1 MTHAEALR
9 IFQLDDRRTPE
20 ELRATYREL
29 VKVWHPDRFANDP
42 DLRAKADRRLQEINR
57 AYAVLQDRAETVEP
71 PRKPTPSPHASPP
84 QAPTPRSA
92 DHSTPRSTDEPTPRA
107 GDDSTPRAR
116 DESTPARWS
125 LALLV
130 VIGLLTGAA
139 VVGIILMLVRPA
151 QQAPAPR
158 PISGT
163 DLLAAPLAGEGSLIV
178 LNADGR
184 DAVLAFVDAG
194 VQTRTVYIRA
204 GERLQLLD
212 ISPGAYRI
220 WIAAGRDWTGDHFA
234 TDPMFHEIGEPLTF
248 VNDPSAPQTIT
259 IAGPE
264 TATLTRLRAR
274 SPFPLNVR
282 R

>member
-1 MTHAEALR
+1 MTRTEALR
-9 IFQLDDRRTPE
+9 IFQLGDRRTPE
-20 ELRATYREL
+20 EVRATYREL
-29 VKVWHPDRFANDP
+29 VKVWHPDRFAHDP
-42 DLRAKADRRLQEINR
+42 DLRAKADRRLQEINC
-57 AYAVLQDRAETVEP
+57 AYAVLQDRAEAVEP
-71 PRKPTPSPHASPP
+71 PRRPTPPRYTAPP
-84 QAPTPRSA
+84 RAATPRSA
-92 DHSTPRSTDEPTPRA
+92 DHSTPRPTDESVPRSNEQS
-107 GDDSTPRAR
+107 GT
-116 DESTPARWS
+116 ARWS
-125 LALLV
+125 LMLLV

-139 VVGIILMLVRPA
+139 IVGFILMIVRPS
-151 QQAPAPR
+151 QAATVRR

-163 DLLAAPLAGEGSLIV
+163 DLLAAPLAGEGSLIA

-194 VQTRTVYIRA
+194 VQTRAVYIRA

-212 ISPGAYRI
+212 IAPGAYRI

-234 TDPMFHEIGEPLTF
+234 TDRMFQEIGEPLTF
-248 VNDPSAPQTIT
+248 VNASSPQTIT

-264 TATLTRLRAR
+264 TGTRTQLRAR